1 MDNTPDIAVIIP
13 VYNTAEYLPKCMDN
27 VLASKF
33 RSMEI
38 ILVDDGSTDGKS
50 PSLCDDY
57 ASADPR
63 VRVIH
68 KENGGLQSAWIEG
81 VRASTASYLS
91 FIDSDDWID
100 SEFFEE
106 LYAHTS
112 QAFKSC
118 EIISSDYIIEKQ
130 NERKEVHHEVPNGQ
144 HFGEDL
150 DNIKSRLLGEE
161 QRTVI
166 LSRCMKLISRKL
178 ITDNLKYCD
187 SAIRLGE
194 DVNITIPALCDC
206 KRLYVTDKCYYHYR
220 TVNTSISHSHN
231 TEMLNNI
238 KLLCDTCCKI
248 MEDKGISNAREQ
260 ADKEALRLLFVYVK
274 NELRANYKDVIS
286 TVCNTLKEKTLRN
299 KIISTRLDVNN
310 KANKLIYLGMKH
322 PSGIILKII
331 QIILLTYDK
340 KTN

>member
-33 RSMEI
+33 KSMEI

-50 PSLCDDY
+50 PLLCDDY
-57 ASADPR
+57 AKADSR

-68 KENGGLQSAWIEG
+68 KKNGGLQSAWIEG
-81 VRASTASYLS
+81 VKASTAHYLS
-91 FIDSDDWID
+91 FIDSDDWLD

-106 LYAHTS
+106 LFAHTS

-130 NERKEVHHEVPNGQ
+130 NERKEVHHIVPCGQ

-150 DNIKSRLLGEE
+150 DNIKLRLLGQEE
-161 QRTVI
+161 RPVI

-178 ITDNLKYCD
+178 ITDNLYYCD

-220 TVNTSISHSHN
+220 TVTTSISHSHN
-231 TEMLNNI
+231 TEMLDNI
-238 KLLCDTCCKI
+238 KLLCDTCCTI
-248 MEDKGISNAREQ
+248 MEDKKIQNAREQ
-260 ADKEALRLLFVYVK
+260 TDKEALRLLFVYVK
-274 NELRANYKDVIS
+274 NELRANYKGVLS
-286 TVCNTLKEKTLRN
+286 TVKNTLEEQGIRN
-299 KIISTRLDVNN
+299 KVIMTKLDVNN
-310 KANKLIYLGMKH
+310 KANKLIYFGMRH
-322 PSGIILKII
+322 PSKIILKLI
-331 QIILLTYDK
+331 QTVILAYDK

>member
-33 RSMEI
+33 KSMEI

-50 PSLCDDY
+50 PLLCDDY
-57 ASADPR
+57 AKADSR

-68 KENGGLQSAWIEG
+68 KKNGGLQSAWIEG
-81 VRASTASYLS
+81 VKASTAHYLS
-91 FIDSDDWID
+91 FIDSDDWLD

-106 LYAHTS
+106 LFAHTS

-130 NERKEVHHEVPNGQ
+130 NERKEVHHIVPCGQ

-150 DNIKSRLLGEE
+150 DNIKLRLLGQEE
-161 QRTVI
+161 RPVI

-178 ITDNLKYCD
+178 ITDNLYYCD

-206 KRLYVTDKCYYHYR
+206 RRLYVTDKCYYHYR
-220 TVNTSISHSHN
+220 TVTTSISHSHN
-231 TEMLNNI
+231 AEMLDNI

-248 MEDKGISNAREQ
+248 MKDKGITNAREQ

-274 NELRANYKDVIS
+274 NELRANYKGVIS
-286 TVCNTLKEKTLRN
+286 TVKNTLKGRDIKD
-299 KIISTRLDVNN
+299 KIIGTKLDVSS
-310 KANKLIYLGMKH
+310 KANKLIYYGMRH
-322 PSGIILKII
+322 PSKIMLKFIQTVILA
-331 QIILLTYDK
+331 YDK

>member
-1 MDNTPDIAVIIP
+1 MGNNPDIAVIIP

-27 VLASKF
+27 VLASNY

-57 ASADPR
+57 AKADPR

-68 KENGGLQSAWIEG
+68 KENGGLQSAWIAG

-100 SEFFEE
+100 SEFFAE
-106 LYAHTS
+106 LFAHTS

-130 NERKEVHHEVPNGQ
+130 NERKEVHHMVPCGQ

-150 DNIKSRLLGEE
+150 DNIKLRLLGQE

-178 ITDNLKYCD
+178 IIDNLHYCD

-194 DVNITIPALCDC
+194 DVNITIPAICDC

-231 TEMLNNI
+231 AEMLDNI
-238 KLLCDTCCKI
+238 QLLCDTCCKI
-248 MEDKGISNAREQ
+248 MEDKGITNAREQ

-274 NELRANYKDVIS
+274 NELRANYKGVIS
-286 TVCNTLKEKTLRN
+286 TVKNTLKERN
-299 KIISTRLDVNN
+299 IKDKIIGARLDVSS
-310 KANKLIYLGMKH
+310 KANRLIYFGMRH
-322 PSGIILKII
+322 PSNLVLKFI
-331 QIILLTYDK
+331 QSVLLVYDK